1 MLKIAKIGMG
11 EESGDFNGNISFF
24 EDWICSRI
32 CVWVCKFVK
41 KKRNVLIGYAFG
53 YAI

>member
-11 EESGDFNGNISFF
+11 KESGDFNGSISFLGIGYAVGYAF
-24 EDWICSRI
+24 GYADLSR
-32 CVWVCKFVK
+32 

>member
-1 MLKIAKIGMG
+1 MG

-41 KKRNVLIGYAFG
+41 KKTKCVDWVCVWICNLSKIKMG
-53 YAI
+53 